1 MRELMKGEDFYDG
14 TALLG
19 DPVHG
24 YISFTTPRTTGEKTE

>member
-1 MRELMKGEDFYDG
+1 MLAMRELTKGEEFYDG

-24 YISFTTPRTTGEKTE
+24 YISL